1 MDFLPVFLRVRGQP
15 CLVVGGGE
23 VAYRKVQSLMRAG
36 ARITVVSPALVEG
49 LLAMALDGRI
59 SHLEKRFEVTD
70 LGSMI
75 LVVSATNDAA
85 VNQEV
90 YEAAQLRRLPV
101 NVVDCPELCSFIFPA
116 IVDRSP
122 LVIAVS
128 SGGASPVLA
137 RAVRARLEILFPKAY
152 GQLAAFAEA
161 RRHLT
166 KERIADPSKRRRF
179 WEKVLAGPLRDQ
191 VLTGQIDEAANRFQS
206 ELDLETDQAKVA
218 SGFVSLVGAGPG
230 DSELLTL
237 KAFRVLQEADTIVYD
252 RLVSDEILD
261 LARLDATKI
270 DVGKESSNH
279 TLPQDEITA
288 LLVRLAKEG
297 QQVVRLKG
305 GDPFIFGRGGEE
317 IEGLISEG
325 IDFQVIP
332 GITAASGCST
342 YAGIPLTHRD
352 HAQSVAFITGHSSDQ
367 EMNALEWRMQWQRFA
382 QSRQTLV
389 IYMGVRN
396 LERIRNELLAYG
408 SDPKTPVAI
417 IERGTTA
424 QQKTY
429 IGTLETLPEAPFKSP
444 AIIIIGGVVGLR
456 YRN

>member
-1 MDFLPVFLRVRGQP
+1 MDFLPVFLRVKGQP

-23 VAYRKVQSLMRAG
+23 VAFRKVHSLMRAG
-36 ARITVVSPALVEG
+36 AKVTVVSPNLIEG

-59 SHLEKRFEVTD
+59 SHLEKPFEVSD
-70 LGSMI
+70 LSGSV
-75 LVVSATNDAA
+75 LVVSATNDAS

-90 YEAAQLRRLPV
+90 YEAAQLRSLPV

-116 IVDRSP
+116 IIDRSP

-137 RAVRARLEILFPKAY
+137 RTVRARLELLFPKAY

-161 RRHLT
+161 RRSIT
-166 KERIADPSKRRRF
+166 KSRIEEPTKRRRF
-179 WEKVLAGPLRDQ
+179 WERVLSGPLRDQ
-191 VLTGQIDEAANRFQS
+191 VLTGQIDEAAHRFDA
-206 ELDLETDQAKVA
+206 ELDLETLEAKVA
-218 SGFVSLVGAGPG
+218 TGFVSLVGAGPG

-237 KAFRVLQEADTIVYD
+237 KAFRLLQEADTIVYD
-252 RLVSDEILD
+252 RLVSNEILE

-288 LLVRLAKEG
+288 LLVRLAKAG

-332 GITAASGCST
+332 GITAASGCAT

-352 HAQSVAFITGHSSDQ
+352 HAQSVSFITGHSSDQ
-367 EMNALEWRMQWQRFA
+367 EMNALEWRMQWKRFA

-396 LERIRNELLAYG
+396 LVRIRDELLRHDA
-408 SDPKTPVAI
+408 DPNTPVAL

-429 IGTLETLPEAPFKSP
+429 IGTLANLPDTQVKSP
-444 AIIIIGGVVGLR
+444 AIIIIGGVVGLK

>member
-1 MDFLPVFLRVRGQP
+1 
-15 CLVVGGGE
+15 
-23 VAYRKVQSLMRAG
+23 
-36 ARITVVSPALVEG
+36 
-49 LLAMALDGRI
+49 
-59 SHLEKRFEVTD
+59 
-70 LGSMI
+70 
-75 LVVSATNDAA
+75 
-85 VNQEV
+85 
-90 YEAAQLRRLPV
+90 
-101 NVVDCPELCSFIFPA
+101 
-116 IVDRSP
+116 
-122 LVIAVS
+122 
-128 SGGASPVLA
+128 VL
-137 RAVRARLEILFPKAY
+137 
-152 GQLAAFAEA
+152 
-161 RRHLT
+161 
-166 KERIADPSKRRRF
+166 S
-179 WEKVLAGPLRDQ
+179 GPLRDQ
-191 VLTGQIDEAANRFQS
+191 VLTGQIDEAAHRFDA
-206 ELDLETDQAKVA
+206 ELDLETLEAKVA
-218 SGFVSLVGAGPG
+218 TGFVSLVGAGPG

-237 KAFRVLQEADTIVYD
+237 KAFRLLQEADTIVYD
-252 RLVSDEILD
+252 RLVSNEILE

-288 LLVRLAKEG
+288 LLVRLAKAG

-332 GITAASGCST
+332 GITAASGCAT

-352 HAQSVAFITGHSSDQ
+352 HAQSVSFITGHSSDQ
-367 EMNALEWRMQWQRFA
+367 EMNALEWRMQWKRFA

-396 LERIRNELLAYG
+396 LVRIRDELLRHDA
-408 SDPKTPVAI
+408 DPYTPVAL

-429 IGTLETLPEAPFKSP
+429 IGTLANLPDTQVKSP
-444 AIIIIGGVVGLR
+444 AIIIIGGVVGLK